1 MWGHVGGTLSKN
13 TDQKGS
19 KMGKKIAKTI
29 AKQAEKVQEIFAK
42 ETVTKEEQ
50 LGIGGTIGTAL
61 GLVRKHL
68 AERRSGVLMDAE
80 NFVSGGRITG
90 AKAEKIVK
98 RALKKG
104 IEKIAK
110 EGSGPNRKEGT

>member
-104 IEKIAK
+104 LEKIAK
-110 EGSGPNRKEGT
+110 EGSGPN